1 MALYILCLIL
11 EFGIFNISSLDLT
24 STWWN
29 LVVEKYSTCVNGKYK
44 LYVDVELFR
53 PMRGSKIYTY
63 NSSYHDIIGK
73 RFCSIVTYFVLTK
86 VMLKNDCIEFLLN
99 IYFQVVVQLS
109 PLTRDGFH
117 ANNFTLSENMIK
129 NLLI

>member
-1 MALYILCLIL
+1 MEPGCREILNMCEWEIQTVCRCRAVSSNAG
-11 EFGIFNISSLDLT
+11 FGNI
-24 STWWN
+24 
-29 LVVEKYSTCVNGKYK
+29 G
-44 LYVDVELFR
+44 
-53 PMRGSKIYTY
+53 